1 MTRMIIAAMA
11 ALVFVAAPAAAQ
23 KPLSQGAAVSETFT
37 IEAIDAKARIVSL
50 KDKDGIVEDIYCPP
64 EVKRFDAL
72 KVGDKVTF
80 RYYESVVYQIHK
92 PGMAPESPSSG
103 PAITRSPGTKPGA
116 TVSEQMTATVTVNAI
131 DMKVPSVTITAADG
145 RKMSFRVENPK
156 AMAGVKVGD
165 KVQITYTQ
173 ALAISVQ

>member
-1 MTRMIIAAMA
+1 MTRMIVAAMA
-11 ALVFVAAPAAAQ
+11 ALAFVAAPAAAQ

-37 IEAIDAKARIVSL
+37 IEAIDSKARIVSL

-92 PGMAPESPSSG
+92 PGTAPESPSSG
-103 PAITRSPGTKPGA
+103 PAITRTPGTKPGA

-156 AMAGVKVGD
+156 NMAGVKVGD